1 MYLFL
6 VQRFVTTLTPL
17 LRETLNFTDSEFVV
31 PTMLELPELSA
42 HLCYLGTY
50 QGVCPAARD
59 RLSLL
64 FFPWPVIH
72 QEQVQ
77 PCPPCAANT
86 AFNEVE

>member
-1 MYLFL
+1 MYLFSMAFC
-6 VQRFVTTLTPL
+6 RHASSPFEGDPI
-17 LRETLNFTDSEFVV
+17 TDSEFVV
-31 PTMLELPELSA
+31 PTTLDLPEFMA

-50 QGVCPAARD
+50 QGVCPAARE

-77 PCPPCAANT
+77 PRPAWCSKHCD
-86 AFNEVE
+86 